1 MTSSPIA
8 CLSLANNEVRL
19 FEPTTKDLII
29 CSRNHAGC
37 QGERGA
43 YYLYSNSGVLRGIA
57 ALYRALVASGNH
69 RGHLMLETCLR
80 LRMTLK
86 RVSLYL
92 VAARLCSVTDAP
104 CSVAACR
111 IAPRPGSYPAFPR
124 GCAPPPAPAR

>member
-69 RGHLMLETCLR
+69 RGHLMLESCLR
-80 LRMTLK
+80 LRIALK
-86 RVSLYL
+86 RVSLFTWSRRGF
-92 VAARLCSVTDAP
+92 AA
-104 CSVAACR
+104 
-111 IAPRPGSYPAFPR
+111 
-124 GCAPPPAPAR
+124 